1 MAIEYPSASWED
13 YELIDSGDFEKLER
27 FGPYVMS
34 RPEPKALWGKT
45 MSDQEWNRAIHT
57 RFRPGAGFGKAG
69 KEDSGTWERMRR
81 MDDQW
86 YIRYAGY
93 GCAAG
98 SIVPGADSVS
108 SEAATIPSEATAM
121 PFESATI
128 PSGATAVP
136 SESAAI
142 LSGAAAVPFEAAA
155 IPAPSQADTIPAGGA
170 GRKRKGPSFSLRLGL
185 TSFKHVGVFPEQAP
199 NWEFIYS
206 NTRRLAEQAKAEGR
220 PAPKVLNLFAYTGAA
235 SLAAKAAGA
244 DVTHLDSVRQVVT
257 WARGNMERSRLDGI
271 RWLVEDAMKFARRE
285 AKRGNLYQGII
296 LDPPAYGHGPDG
308 EKWKLDECLY
318 DILKCVAAI
327 LAPKDSFMV
336 LNLYSNGYSAMLG
349 ETLVR
354 EAFGLHGASA
364 DRREAAPAD
373 GNRLRLIAQPQT
385 ESSGSRNATEIT
397 SGELCLK
404 DRFGK
409 ILPLSIYVRLTR

>member
-27 FGPYVMS
+27 FGPYFMS

-45 MSDQEWNRAIHT
+45 MSDQEWNRSIHT

-98 SIVPGADSVS
+98 GN
-108 SEAATIPSEATAM
+108 
-121 PFESATI
+121 
-128 PSGATAVP
+128 
-136 SESAAI
+136 
-142 LSGAAAVPFEAAA
+142 
-155 IPAPSQADTIPAGGA
+155 
-170 GRKRKGPSFSLRLGL
+170 GPSFSLRLGL

-206 NTRRLAEQAKAEGR
+206 NTRRLAEKAKAEGR

-318 DILKCVAAI
+318 DILRCVAAI

-364 DRREAAPAD
+364 GRQDAAQED
-373 GNRLRLIAQPQT
+373 GSRLRRHTEPQT
-385 ESSGSRNATEIT
+385 EPASSPEIT

-409 ILPLSIYVRLTR
+409 ILPLSIYVRLKR

>member
-45 MSDQEWNRAIHT
+45 MSDQEWNRSIHT

-98 SIVPGADSVS
+98 G
-108 SEAATIPSEATAM
+108 
-121 PFESATI
+121 
-128 PSGATAVP
+128 
-136 SESAAI
+136 
-142 LSGAAAVPFEAAA
+142 
-155 IPAPSQADTIPAGGA
+155 
-170 GRKRKGPSFSLRLGL
+170 KGPSFSLRLGL

-206 NTRRLAEQAKAEGR
+206 NTRRLAEKAKAEGR

-364 DRREAAPAD
+364 GRQDAAQED
-373 GNRLRLIAQPQT
+373 GSRLRQPQT
-385 ESSGSRNATEIT
+385 EPASSPEIT

-409 ILPLSIYVRLTR
+409 ILPLSIYVRLKR